1 MELLAIAVTVI
12 AGVAM
17 GAINNVAG
25 GAGVLGLLVFE
36 HAWNLPLATANPSTR
51 VAAVGI
57 GLFAFLGFLQAGRRI
72 PARAWRDGFVAL
84 PAALLG
90 SRLALE
96 LPDMVFRGYLAL
108 VLLLLL
114 RQQLRPRS
122 IGPSLPRPA
131 WFGILGSCLIG
142 LHMGYVQVG
151 TGLVAT
157 LVLASTY
164 DRDLIAVNAAKSVL
178 VIVTALGSVG
188 SFALASAIDWLP
200 ALSLAVGAAFGSYF
214 ASHWSVAKGTVAV
227 RRVVVGIAAL
237 TLLEQLRQ
245 IVLLLT

>member
-1 MELLAIAVTVI
+1 MNLFAIAVTVV

-25 GAGVLGLLVFE
+25 GAGVLGLLAFE
-36 HAWNLPLATANPSTR
+36 HAWGLPLATANPSTR
-51 VAAVGI
+51 VSAVAI
-57 GLFAFLGFLQAGRRI
+57 GLFAFLGFLRAGRRI

-96 LPDMVFRGYLAL
+96 LPDLVFRGYLAL
-108 VLLLLL
+108 VLVLLL
-114 RQQLRPRS
+114 RQQLRPLDPGPGASRS
-122 IGPSLPRPA
+122 AWSSL
-131 WFGILGSCLIG
+131 LGSCLIG

-157 LVLASTY
+157 LVLASAY
-164 DRDLIAVNAAKSVL
+164 ERDLLAVNAAKSVL

-188 SFALASAIDWLP
+188 SFTAADAIEWPPALA
-200 ALSLAVGAAFGSYF
+200 LATGAAGGSYF
-214 ASHWSVAKGTVAV
+214 ASHWSVAKGVVAV
-227 RRVVVGIAAL
+227 RRVVVVIAAL